1 MNSLETL
8 LYMGSLHG
16 FFPFYVPFQLTGRA
30 GLMLF
35 KARIFPVI
43 GLSYPDFWHNREL
56 QKYVPE
62 PVSSEAKCP
71 ML

>member
-8 LYMGSLHG
+8 LYLGSLHG
-16 FFPFYVPFQLTGRA
+16 FFPFYVPFQLAGL

-35 KARIFPVI
+35 EARIFPVI
-43 GLSYPDFWHNREL
+43 GLSYPDFWHNRERQNYL
-56 QKYVPE
+56 PE